1 MWTIIFLIILA
12 LCLGFA
18 AWFLFLWA
26 VKSGQYEDP
35 ERPKYRMLEDEEDK
49 KKDESRS

>member
-1 MWTIIFLIILA
+1 MWTIIFLIIL
-12 LCLGFA
+12 CIFLGLG

-35 ERPKYRMLEDEEDK
+35 ERPKYRMLDDEEEK
-49 KKDESRS
+49 N